1 MRYDIICTRNVSQ
14 SAVLHKTCCSSSNLC
29 TTTHPESLITAN
41 WQLQSTAMRCY
52 ATDPAP
58 PDLPVGFWGEK
69 RNGKRREDG
78 KMGKGIGNKGKR
90 MGGKKRTKGVRRKGK
105 KREKGKGKEREEFCD
120 FSSGKTLSVLFSS
133 CPRSQGWPHHGR
145 TFSICPLSL

>member
-1 MRYDIICTRNVSQ
+1 MCPEVQFYTKC
-14 SAVLHKTCCSSSNLC
+14 AVLVVICAQQHT
-29 TTTHPESLITAN
+29 LITAN

-52 ATDPAP
+52 ATDPAS
-58 PDLPVGFWGEK
+58 PDLLVGFWGEK
-69 RNGKRREDG
+69 RNGKSREDG
-78 KMGKGIGNKGKR
+78 KIGKGIGNKGKR

-105 KREKGKGKEREEFCD
+105 KREKGKGKEREEFCH

-133 CPRSQGWPHHGR
+133 RPRSQGWPHHGR